1 MDSSEPQPPTA
12 EIHQSKE
19 DDEKKKLPIKTYH
32 CRFCSHLLIA
42 STRELLSSRT
52 PLRRRRQLSTI
63 EGGGGGAGGEGG
75 GAGGL
80 DGAMIL
86 ELPSSKTTR
95 TNTKRKSYDGEE
107 RGGTILGPGPGPE
120 TETAV
125 AAATTTG
132 AATTAA
138 QAEEDRIPGKNKTE
152 QAHYTIPLST
162 LLPDAAPII
171 IRREDGFEKRVLL
184 RCGRCRVVVGYKL
197 PPANITTAP
206 TAEEEEDEEE
216 EEEEYDDENGLTT
229 KGKGEKAIYLLPGS
243 IVGTEDLDVGF
254 TEADG
259 TGGGRGGGG
268 DALNAM
274 IDRNPVLK
282 GMEEEW
288 MEWVK

>member
-75 GAGGL
+75 GGGGL

-86 ELPSSKTTR
+86 ELPSSKTAR
-95 TNTKRKSYDGEE
+95 TDRKRKSYDGEE
-107 RGGTILGPGPGPE
+107 RGDTMLPGPGPE
-120 TETAV
+120 TETETAV
-125 AAATTTG
+125 AAAMTTG

-138 QAEEDRIPGKNKTE
+138 QAEEDRIPGKKKTE

-206 TAEEEEDEEE
+206 TAEEEEDDDEEE
-216 EEEEYDDENGLTT
+216 EDDENGLTT

-259 TGGGRGGGG
+259 TGGGRGGG

-282 GMEEEW
+282 GMEGEW

>member
-1 MDSSEPQPPTA
+1 MDSSGAQSPTA
-12 EIHQSKE
+12 EIHQSE
-19 DDEKKKLPIKTYH
+19 EDDDEKKKLPIKTYH

-52 PLRRRRQLSTI
+52 PLPRRRQLSTI
-63 EGGGGGAGGEGG
+63 EAGGGGAGGEGV
-75 GAGGL
+75 GGL

-86 ELPSSKTTR
+86 ELPSSKTSR
-95 TNTKRKSYDGEE
+95 TNRKRKSYDGEE
-107 RGGTILGPGPGPE
+107 RGDTMLSGPGPE
-120 TETAV
+120 KEAAGTAPAV
-125 AAATTTG
+125 PQAAAAPSTENHG
-132 AATTAA
+132 G
-138 QAEEDRIPGKNKTE
+138 RKTE

-197 PPANITTAP
+197 PSENTATAP
-206 TAEEEEDEEE
+206 TAEEEGDDDEDEDD
-216 EEEEYDDENGLTT
+216 DDENGLTT
-229 KGKGEKAIYLLPGS
+229 KGKREKAIYLLPGS
-243 IVGTEDLDVGF
+243 IVGTEDLDVGL
-254 TEADG
+254 TEVDG
-259 TGGGRGGGG
+259 TGGGRGGG

-282 GMEEEW
+282 GMEREW